1 VDELCS
7 QEGATWRLLLTGD
20 QRNSRQ
26 AERVIGLLKLYLAQL
41 LEGKRCFM
49 MEIVTLLDEAA

>member
-1 VDELCS
+1 MCS
-7 QEGATWRLLLTGD
+7 QKGATWRLLLTGD
-20 QRNSRQ
+20 QHYSGQ

-41 LEGKRCFM
+41 LEGKRCSM